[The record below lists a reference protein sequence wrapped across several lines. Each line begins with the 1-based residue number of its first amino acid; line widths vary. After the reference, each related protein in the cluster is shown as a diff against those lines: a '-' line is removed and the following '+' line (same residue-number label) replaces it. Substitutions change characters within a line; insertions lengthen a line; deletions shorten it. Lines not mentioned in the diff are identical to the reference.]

1 MKELHPLWPYL
12 PPEQRTRRHKLQV
25 QLRRQLARLQGRR
38 ERVAVVTGVYVLIWS
53 TPLLLGQ
60 PLLTFFAL
68 LPLCLV
74 PPVGLL
80 IYRLVWK
87 EFHD

>member
-12 PPEQRTRRHKLQV
+12 PPEQRRQRHKLQV

-38 ERVAVVTGVYVLIWS
+38 ERVAVVTGLYVLIWS
-53 TPLLLGQ
+53 TPLLFGQ
-60 PLLTFFAL
+60 PLLTVFAL

-80 IYRLVWK
+80 IYGLVWK

>member
-25 QLRRQLARLQGRR
+25 QWRRQLARLQGRR
-38 ERVAVVTGVYVLIWS
+38 ERVAVVTGLYVVIWS

-60 PLLTFFAL
+60 PLLTVFAL

-80 IYRLVWK
+80 IYWLVWK

>member
-38 ERVAVVTGVYVLIWS
+38 ERVAVVTGVYVVIWS

-60 PLLTFFAL
+60 PLLTVFAL

-80 IYRLVWK
+80 IYGLVWK